1 MNFKLKMYIAFILA
15 MIFSAS
21 AWAENATV
29 VFNPLA
35 PFVEV
40 FSGMFSRAW
49 DIILTILKWAF
60 IGLLAVIAL
69 GALGALLSLLGGEKL
84 RAAVKA
90 HQKEKKT
97 RKKSAET
104 FHRRRRESFQ
114 GGAAYGE
121 NDDEPTA
128 DPIEDSADAFYLR
141 QFLLTQDESRF
152 YKQLR
157 IAAGKYFLVHAKVR
171 VEDVI
176 SVRKGLPTKEWMRA
190 RGYVKSRHFDFVLI
204 TAAGEIFCAIE
215 LDDSTHDRPDRQ
227 RVDEIKNELAAAVGL
242 KLLRFES
249 GRDYSPDVIASQIAE
264 N

>member
-1 MNFKLKMYIAFILA
+1 MNFKSQMCIAFILA

-69 GALGALLSLLGGEKL
+69 GALLSLLGGEKL

-121 NDDEPTA
+121 NDDEPTT

-227 RVDEIKNELAAAVGL
+227 RADEIKNELAATVGL

-249 GRDYSPDVIASQIAE
+249 GRDYSPEFIASQIAE